1 MRRANRFIR
10 ERIWVLVL
18 LAACAGIFAV
28 VLYLYQMPVEAVGYA
43 ALLCAVL
50 EMLLPEG
57 TMKRYAHFACA
68 LGLTAAVMRQLLR
81 VIHLIA
87 ENLP

>member
-1 MRRANRFIR
+1 MRQ
-10 ERIWVLVL
+10 ELMQ
-18 LAACAGIFAV
+18 AV
-28 VLYLYQMPVEAVGYA
+28 RM
-43 ALLCAVL
+43 LCGL

-68 LGLTAAVMRQLLR
+68 LGLTAAMMRQLLR